1 VIPTNFALVVPQ
13 FPAPITNEVKRCDY
27 LSAIWR
33 YGTSLA
39 RSGKHEGYTLSTNL
53 SHIKTDVIGDH
64 LFGMRRQTITYGFT
78 PLFNSNLFFFA
89 DTDVAGPRT
98 IVRTWDAKMHKD
110 IIYYRPITEKH
121 VSYFARFRAAVGF
134 FPTNGVAN
142 SPFQSPIS
150 AAFDREW
157 GKHITDN
164 CSKDDYYVGSCAVLY
179 EEYLKGVLK
188 DRDSHAEDDYCN
200 E

>member
-1 VIPTNFALVVPQ
+1 
-13 FPAPITNEVKRCDY
+13 
-27 LSAIWR
+27 
-33 YGTSLA
+33 
-39 RSGKHEGYTLSTNL
+39 
-53 SHIKTDVIGDH
+53 
-64 LFGMRRQTITYGFT
+64 
-78 PLFNSNLFFFA
+78 
-89 DTDVAGPRT
+89 
-98 IVRTWDAKMHKD
+98 
-110 IIYYRPITEKH
+110 

-157 GKHITDN
+157 EKHITDN